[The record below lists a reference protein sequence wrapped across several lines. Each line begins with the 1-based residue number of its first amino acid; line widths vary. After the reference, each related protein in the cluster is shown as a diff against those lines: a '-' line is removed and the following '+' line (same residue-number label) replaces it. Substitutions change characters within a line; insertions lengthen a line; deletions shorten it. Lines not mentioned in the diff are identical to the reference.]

1 MYNCLLITATF
12 ANDVTQVDFD
22 EWVKDSG
29 VSSLVAPLYLE
40 SLDDPRVI
48 IRCASQSTSAN
59 KEVL

>member
-1 MYNCLLITATF
+1 MFNSVIPCIHL
-12 ANDVTQVDFD
+12 ANDFTQADFD